1 MKNEF
6 EVTPKKEPIQTE
18 QERILEALNKLQRG
32 EVNSGLLN
40 ESGGTSKQE
49 VVKTKDERILEALKK
64 LQRGEINDGSLNE
77 IEGAPK
83 QEVVKTKEER
93 ILEAIEQLKWAEI
106 SDGLVVEREF
116 EAFKKW
122 AIDTYLAGDKSNL
135 QTSLE
140 RRKKQLEE
148 DLASG
153 RSGKNQGLIINH
165 GYKMIEAIQNFM
177 QIVDGE

>member
-6 EVTPKKEPIQTE
+6 EGTPKQKPIQTE
-18 QERILEALNKLQRG
+18 QERILEALRKLQRG
-32 EVNSGLLN
+32 EVNDGLLN
-40 ESGGTSKQE
+40 ESEGMP
-49 VVKTKDERILEALKK
+49 KK
-64 LQRGEINDGSLNE
+64 
-77 IEGAPK
+77 
-83 QEVVKTKEER
+83 EVVKTKEER

-116 EAFKKW
+116 EKFKKW
-122 AIDTYLAGDKSNL
+122 AIDTYLAGDKNNL

-153 RSGKNQGLIINH
+153 RSGKNQGRIINH

-177 QIVDGE
+177 KIVNEE